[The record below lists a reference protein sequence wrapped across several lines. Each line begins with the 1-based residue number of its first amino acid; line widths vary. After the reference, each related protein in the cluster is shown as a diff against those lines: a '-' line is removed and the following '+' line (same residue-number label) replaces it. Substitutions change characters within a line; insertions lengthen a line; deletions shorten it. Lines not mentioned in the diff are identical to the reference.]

1 MSSARRDANYQQD
14 KCQAGSSRK
23 AAKVQAICDPEATL
37 RVVSRQKN
45 GHSGIAD

>member
-23 AAKVQAICDPEATL
+23 AAKVQAICDPKAT
-37 RVVSRQKN
+37 
-45 GHSGIAD
+45 